1 MLQAHSQQR
10 PELQFVQMDV
20 LKMDYEDGKFN
31 VVLDKGTLDAL
42 MSDDSSE
49 SIERIETM
57 FTVHLSGKQNVLK
70 VLSVSFLTSEYYYNH
85 HNIYFRK
92 LKES

>member
-10 PELQFVQMDV
+10 PDLQFVQMDV
-20 LKMDYEDGKFN
+20 LKMEFEDAKFS

-49 SIERIETM
+49 SIDRIDKM
-57 FTVHLSGKQNVLK
+57 FN
-70 VLSVSFLTSEYYYNH
+70 VSFLNFSFMSNFLKSSFISFIP
-85 HNIYFRK
+85 NYFRK
-92 LKES
+92 LKGF

>member
-10 PELQFVQMDV
+10 PDLQFVQMDV
-20 LKMDYEDGKFN
+20 LKMEFEDAKFS

-49 SIERIETM
+49 SIDRIDTM
-57 FTVHLSGKQNVLK
+57 FN
-70 VLSVSFLTSEYYYNH
+70 VSFLNFS
-85 HNIYFRK
+85 FM
-92 LKES
+92 

>member
-10 PELQFVQMDV
+10 PELQFMQMDV
-20 LKMDYEDGKFN
+20 LKMEFEDAKFN

-49 SIERIETM
+49 SVERIETM
-57 FTVHLSGKQNVLK
+57 FN
-70 VLSVSFLTSEYYYNH
+70 VSFFLQVHITSS
-85 HNIYFRK
+85 FVCFFK
-92 LKES
+92 TKCFFFFQ